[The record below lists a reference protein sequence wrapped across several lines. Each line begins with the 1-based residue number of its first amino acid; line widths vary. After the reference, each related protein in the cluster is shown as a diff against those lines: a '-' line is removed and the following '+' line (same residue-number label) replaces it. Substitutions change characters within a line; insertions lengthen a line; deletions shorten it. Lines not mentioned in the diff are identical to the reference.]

1 MTVIDANGNKQEVKV
16 PTAASLMSEFEIVGL
31 LGDDNKISSDAV
43 VLNYSANKVI
53 AKWEGPKGT
62 IAKDDYI
69 VATAKDQKT
78 LLVRMAPSSVDFTG
92 QSFILVNSKGNSQD
106 WLALNSAVAYN
117 KVLARAAQK
126 AGLYT
131 FSLAPTVVKKAD
143 YKADAWKVDGSDIN
157 TQKLALQNE
166 AGTFTSQFGIGVT
179 HDGTKMDDATVK
191 LNGSTVLG
199 TESTPVEI
207 DLNVD
212 NKITFDAAM
221 PYMMHILNILM
232 TMMYCLLSIMTMLL

>member
-191 LNGSTVLG
+191 LMVVL
-199 TESTPVEI
+199 
-207 DLNVD
+207 
-212 NKITFDAAM
+212 
-221 PYMMHILNILM
+221 Y
-232 TMMYCLLSIMTMLL
+232 